1 MFQVVE
7 RRKLYFLISATLIS
21 LGIFM
26 MAVATLQ
33 FGRPIQLDID
43 FLGGSVYEF
52 EFLPLPPGSQITEDQ
67 IRHAFAR
74 LGEED
79 VILQRLSPISD
90 HESDHQETS
99 QRWSVRAGFLAPG
112 DNAINHVRTVL
123 NALAPIDEAS
133 LSLDSV
139 SPSVGSEV
147 TRAAVLAILVSTVV
161 ITAFIIINFRQV
173 PNAFR
178 YGICAIVAMLHDLL
192 VVLGLMALMSLL
204 FGWEADAL
212 FLTAVLTILGFSV
225 QDSIVVFDRIRE
237 NIPRHLGEPY
247 ETIVNRSI
255 WETMHRSLATQ
266 LNAFFVMIA
275 ILIFGGETVKQFV
288 LILLVGLL
296 SGTYSSLFTAVPLL
310 VAWEQGEIPFLRGNI
325 EPKPQPGAHL
335 ND

>member
-7 RRKLYFLISATLIS
+7 KRKLYFLISASLIS
-21 LGIFM
+21 LGILL

-52 EFLPLPPGSQITEDQ
+52 EFLPLPPGQEITEDD
-67 IRHAFAR
+67 IRYAFAQ

-79 VILQRLSPISD
+79 VILQRLSPITD
-90 HESDHQETS
+90 HDQESS

-112 DNAINHVRTVL
+112 DNAINRIRTVL
-123 NALAPIDEAS
+123 NALAPIDETS

-325 EPKPQPGAHL
+325 EPKPQPSGNL
-335 ND
+335 TE

>member
-7 RRKLYFLISATLIS
+7 RRKYFFLASALIIFVGLI
-21 LGIFM
+21 L
-26 MAVATLQ
+26 MAITTAQ
-33 FGRPIQLDID
+33 IGRPIQLDID

-52 EFLPLPPGSQITEDQ
+52 EFLPLPSGSEVTESDL
-67 IRHAFAR
+67 RNAFAQ

-79 VILQRLSPISD
+79 VILQRLTPIAASD
-90 HESDHQETS
+90 SAIS
-99 QRWSVRAGFLAPG
+99 QRWSVRAGFLAPS
-112 DNAINHVRTVL
+112 DNAINNIRDVL
-123 NALAPIDEAS
+123 NSLAPIDEAS

-147 TRAAVLAILVSTVV
+147 TRAAALAILVATFV
-161 ITAFIIINFRQV
+161 ITGFIIINFRQV

-212 FLTAVLTILGFSV
+212 FLTAVLTILGFSI

-237 NIPRHLGEPY
+237 NIQRHLGEPY

-255 WETMHRSLATQ
+255 WETIHRSIATQ

-275 ILIFGGETVKQFV
+275 IILFGGETVRQFV

-310 VAWEQGEIPFLRGNI
+310 VAWDRGEIPLLRGSI
-325 EPKPQPGAHL
+325 EPISPQEGLPTE
-335 ND
+335 